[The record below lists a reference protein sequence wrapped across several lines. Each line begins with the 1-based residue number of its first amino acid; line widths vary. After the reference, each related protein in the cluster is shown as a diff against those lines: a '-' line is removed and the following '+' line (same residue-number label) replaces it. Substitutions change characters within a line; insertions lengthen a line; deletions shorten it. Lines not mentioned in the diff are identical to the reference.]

1 MANYNLFSNIKH
13 LWSPLHLP
21 FLKKGQSMRAIFA
34 FLKRTFTSTLNLV
47 SFSSSRT
54 QTNSFSAQKGLVPKC
69 LFIKTPKTTPD
80 KKIEPMIRTMDKRV
94 KPLRIS
100 TLRSVSSVS
109 NINNPLGDYNNK
121 NIKEI
126 KKWVK

>member
-21 FLKKGQSMRAIFA
+21 FLKKG
-34 FLKRTFTSTLNLV
+34 
-47 SFSSSRT
+47 
-54 QTNSFSAQKGLVPKC
+54 LVPKC

-80 KKIEPMIRTMDKRV
+80 KKIEAIIRTMDKRV

-100 TLRSVSSVS
+100 TLRSASSVS

>member
-1 MANYNLFSNIKH
+1 
-13 LWSPLHLP
+13 
-21 FLKKGQSMRAIFA
+21 MRAIFA
-34 FLKRTFTSTLNLV
+34 FLKRTLTSTLNLV

-54 QTNSFSAQKGLVPKC
+54 QTNSFSVQKGLVPKC

-80 KKIEPMIRTMDKRV
+80 KKIEAIIRTMDKRV

-100 TLRSVSSVS
+100 TLRSVSSVL

-126 KKWVK
+126 KK

>member
-1 MANYNLFSNIKH
+1 MRSAYTRFSSIRH

-34 FLKRTFTSTLNLV
+34 FLKRTLTSTLNLV
-47 SFSSSRT
+47 SFLSSRT
-54 QTNSFSAQKGLVPKC
+54 QVNSFSVQKGLVPKC

-80 KKIEPMIRTMDKRV
+80 KKIEAIIKTMDKRV

-100 TLRSVSSVS
+100 TLRSASSVS
-109 NINNPLGDYNNK
+109 NINSPFGDYSTNK
-121 NIKEI
+121 KQE
-126 KKWVK
+126 KGC

>member
-21 FLKKGQSMRAIFA
+21 FLKKGQSMRTIFA
-34 FLKRTFTSTLNLV
+34 FLKRTLTSTLNLV
-47 SFSSSRT
+47 PFLSSRT
-54 QTNSFSAQKGLVPKC
+54 QVNSFSVQKGLVPKC

-80 KKIEPMIRTMDKRV
+80 KKIEAIIRAMDKGV
-94 KPLRIS
+94 KSLRIS

-126 KKWVK
+126 KK

>member
-1 MANYNLFSNIKH
+1 MRSAYTRFSSIRH

-34 FLKRTFTSTLNLV
+34 FLKRTLTSTLNLV
-47 SFSSSRT
+47 SFLSSRT
-54 QTNSFSAQKGLVPKC
+54 QVNSFSVQKGLVPKC

-80 KKIEPMIRTMDKRV
+80 KKIEAIIRTMDKRV

-109 NINNPLGDYNNK
+109 NINNPFGDYNNK

-126 KKWVK
+126 KK

>member
-1 MANYNLFSNIKH
+1 MANYNLFSSIKH

-21 FLKKGQSMRAIFA
+21 FLKKG
-34 FLKRTFTSTLNLV
+34 
-47 SFSSSRT
+47 
-54 QTNSFSAQKGLVPKC
+54 LVPKC
-69 LFIKTPKTTPD
+69 LFIKTPQTTPD
-80 KKIEPMIRTMDKRV
+80 KKIEAIIRTMDKRV

-126 KKWVK
+126 KNE

>member
-21 FLKKGQSMRAIFA
+21 FLKKGQSTRAIFA
-34 FLKRTFTSTLNLV
+34 FLKRTLTSTLNLV
-47 SFSSSRT
+47 SFLSSRT
-54 QTNSFSAQKGLVPKC
+54 QVNSFSAQKGLVPKC
-69 LFIKTPKTTPD
+69 LFIKTPKATPD
-80 KKIEPMIRTMDKRV
+80 KKIEAIIRTMDKRV

-126 KKWVK
+126 KK

>member
-21 FLKKGQSMRAIFA
+21 FLKKGQSMRTIFA

-54 QTNSFSAQKGLVPKC
+54 QTNSFLVQKGLVPKC

-80 KKIEPMIRTMDKRV
+80 KKIEATIRTMDKRV

-100 TLRSVSSVS
+100 TLRSVSSVLS
-109 NINNPLGDYNNK
+109 INSPFGDYNNK
-121 NIKEI
+121 NIKEN
-126 KKWVK
+126 KNE

>member
-34 FLKRTFTSTLNLV
+34 FLKRTLTSTLNLV

-54 QTNSFSAQKGLVPKC
+54 QMNSFSTQKGLVPKC
-69 LFIKTPKTTPD
+69 LFIKTSQTTPD
-80 KKIEPMIRTMDKRV
+80 KKIEATIRIMDKRV

-109 NINNPLGDYNNK
+109 NINSSFWDYSTNK
-121 NIKEI
+121 EANEKGC
-126 KKWVK
+126 

>member
-1 MANYNLFSNIKH
+1 MANYNLFSSIKH

-21 FLKKGQSMRAIFA
+21 FLK
-34 FLKRTFTSTLNLV
+34 
-47 SFSSSRT
+47 
-54 QTNSFSAQKGLVPKC
+54 KGLVPKC

-80 KKIEPMIRTMDKRV
+80 KKIEAIIRTMDKRV

-109 NINNPLGDYNNK
+109 NINSPFGDYSTNK
-121 NIKEI
+121 EANEKGC
-126 KKWVK
+126 

>member
-1 MANYNLFSNIKH
+1 
-13 LWSPLHLP
+13 
-21 FLKKGQSMRAIFA
+21 MRAIFA

-54 QTNSFSAQKGLVPKC
+54 QTNSFSVQKGLVPKC
-69 LFIKTPKTTPD
+69 LFIKTPQTTPD
-80 KKIEPMIRTMDKRV
+80 KKIEPIIRIIDKRV

-109 NINNPLGDYNNK
+109 NINNPLGNYNNK

-126 KKWVK
+126 KK

>member
-1 MANYNLFSNIKH
+1 MANYNLLSNIKH

-54 QTNSFSAQKGLVPKC
+54 QTNSFSVQKGLVPKC

-80 KKIEPMIRTMDKRV
+80 KKIEAIIRTMDKRV

-100 TLRSVSSVS
+100 TLRSVSSIS
-109 NINNPLGDYNNK
+109 NINSLFEDYSINKKANEKGDQR
-121 NIKEI
+121 
-126 KKWVK
+126 

>member
-1 MANYNLFSNIKH
+1 
-13 LWSPLHLP
+13 
-21 FLKKGQSMRAIFA
+21 MRAIFA

-54 QTNSFSAQKGLVPKC
+54 QTNSFSVQKGLVPKC

-80 KKIEPMIRTMDKRV
+80 KKIEAIIRTMDKRV

-126 KKWVK
+126 KK